1 MEEYNTVIIGSGISG
16 MTAGIYLKRA
26 NINTLI
32 IEKEMPGGQLNK
44 ACTIEN
50 YPGISKI
57 SGSELAINIYNQ
69 LMEYNPDYLYEEPTN
84 IDLENKAIKT
94 STKEIKYKNLVIA
107 TGRRSRT
114 LNLPNEDNYIGRGI
128 SFCASCDGALYK
140 DETVIVVGGANSALS
155 EALYLSAIC
164 KKVYIIYRKEEL
176 RGEEI
181 LKQRIETNK
190 NIEVI
195 YNKSIKEYIIEENK
209 VAGVI
214 LEDDKK
220 IKASCIFL
228 AIGYL
233 PNSELFNVEKENDY
247 IIVDNAYQTNKNNV
261 YACGDVIKKSLYQL
275 ITSSSEG
282 AIVANNIIHNQNKD
296 WREE

>member
-26 NINTLI
+26 NIDTLI

-44 ACTIEN
+44 ACNIEN
-50 YPGISKI
+50 YPGIPNI
-57 SGSELAINIYNQ
+57 TGNDLAINIYNQ
-69 LMEYNPDYLYEEPTN
+69 LMEYNPDYLYEEPTKV
-84 IDLENKAIKT
+84 DLENQIIKT
-94 STKEIKYKNLVIA
+94 SSKEIKYQNLVIA

-114 LNLPNEDNYIGRGI
+114 LNLPNEENYIGRGI

-140 DETVIVVGGANSALS
+140 NETVIVVGGANSALS
-155 EALYLSAIC
+155 EALYLSKLC
-164 KKVYIIYRKEEL
+164 QKVYIIYRNEEL

-181 LKQRIETNK
+181 LKERIENSK
-190 NIEVI
+190 NIEII
-195 YNKSIKEYIIEENK
+195 YNKNIKEYIIEEDK

-214 LEDDKK
+214 LDDEKK

-228 AIGYL
+228 AIGSL
-233 PNSELFNVEKENDY
+233 PNSELFNVEKENNY
-247 IIVDNAYQTNKNNV
+247 IIVDNNYQTNKKNV
-261 YACGDVIKKSLYQL
+261 YACGDVIKKTLYQL

-282 AIVANNIIHNQNKD
+282 AIAANNIIHNQNKD
-296 WREE
+296 